1 MPRPR
6 RYDTDA
12 LLDAAA
18 QILATRGPSAVT
30 MSAVARV
37 MGAPSG
43 SMYHRFAT
51 RAALCG
57 QLWVRTHER
66 FHQGLMAAISASSDP
81 QDACVA
87 AARFTVRWCREDPVS
102 AQVLLVGAD
111 ALAREDWPADAT
123 TRYDTMCRE
132 LDRALHALRGRRDA
146 ERVAAAVLD
155 IPYAIVGRHLRSGT
169 AIPAAAEDIVEVCAR
184 ALVN

>member
-6 RYDTDA
+6 RYETDA

-18 QILATRGPSAVT
+18 QILAARGPSAVT
-30 MSAVARV
+30 MSAVARA

-57 QLWVRTHER
+57 QLWVRTQER
-66 FHQGLMAAISASSDP
+66 FHGGLMAAIAESSNP

-87 AARFTVRWCREDPVS
+87 AARFTVRWCREEPVS

-123 TRYDTMCRE
+123 MRHDAMRRE
-132 LDRALHALRGRRDA
+132 LDEALHALRGRRDG
-146 ERVAAAVLD
+146 ERVAVAVID
-155 IPYAIVGRHLRSGT
+155 VPYAIVGRHLRSGT
-169 AIPAAAEDIVEVCAR
+169 AIPANAEDIAEVCAR
-184 ALVN
+184 ALVD